1 MSEGGRQAGAQTL
14 ARGLRALLVVVEADE
29 PMTAGQV
36 AEALGTH
43 RTIAYRLL
51 QTLADFRMVHQRA
64 DGRYSAG
71 AGLAALSAGYQ
82 AHLRETALPV
92 MRDAADD
99 LAATIALITAEG
111 SEAVSVAIAT
121 PASATYH
128 LTFRQGSRHPID
140 RGSAG
145 YALLSLD
152 PPSDAE
158 PEAVTI
164 ARERGYASSKDEVEA
179 GAYGVAV
186 PLRVPGLA
194 VRACLNLIT
203 FREEVANAAA
213 DRMML
218 AAARL
223 SDKLALYRSLPLD
236 KRSAARPECSHNG
249 RCCANNAHE

>member
-14 ARGLRALLVVVEADE
+14 ARGLRALLLVVEAEE
-29 PMTAGQV
+29 PMTAAQV

-51 QTLADFRMVHQRA
+51 QTLAEFRMLHQGA

-71 AGLAALSAGYQ
+71 AGLAALNAGYQ
-82 AHLRETALPV
+82 AHLREAALPV
-92 MRDAADD
+92 LRDAADD
-99 LAATIALITAEG
+99 LSATVALIAAEG
-111 SEAVSVAIAT
+111 TDAVSIAIAT

-145 YALLSLD
+145 YALLSLE
-152 PPSDAE
+152 PSADGE
-158 PEAVTI
+158 PEAVAA
-164 ARERGYASSKDEVEA
+164 ARERGYASSKDEVEP

-186 PLRVPGLA
+186 PLRVPGLP

-203 FREEVANAAA
+203 FREEVADAAPK
-213 DRMML
+213 RMML

-223 SDKLALYRSLPLD
+223 SARLGSLYR
-236 KRSAARPECSHNG
+236 ARAS
-249 RCCANNAHE
+249 

>member
-14 ARGLRALLVVVEADE
+14 ARGLRALLLVVEAGE
-29 PMTAGQV
+29 PMTAAQV

-51 QTLADFRMVHQRA
+51 QTLTEFRMLHQGA

-71 AGLAALSAGYQ
+71 AGLASLNAGYQ

-99 LAATIALITAEG
+99 LTATVALIAAEG
-111 SEAVSVAIAT
+111 AEAVSVAIAT
-121 PASATYH
+121 PVSATYH
-128 LTFRQGSRHPID
+128 LAFRQGSRHPID

-152 PPSDAE
+152 PPSADE

-179 GAYGVAV
+179 GAYGIAV
-186 PLRVPGLA
+186 PLRVPGMT

-203 FREEVANAAA
+203 FREEAATA
-213 DRMML
+213 AVDRMML
-218 AAARL
+218 AAGRL
-223 SDKLALYRSLPLD
+223 SDKLALRG
-236 KRSAARPECSHNG
+236 SAPPS
-249 RCCANNAHE
+249 